1 MRIYRRE
8 HADRFSEKERK
19 YCDLVGYAQSLPKED
34 WEKSSDFFRGIV
46 LDQLATVEEAYPSEV
61 NALPD
66 DWHQGFNSGCLAAFR
81 YVQTALQQDLSTAE
95 REFPNL
101 DTRPRC
107 SGHAP
112 PPCGGW

>member
-1 MRIYRRE
+1 MRIYRNE
-8 HADRFSEKERK
+8 HAEAFAKKERK
-19 YCDLVGYAQSLPKED
+19 YSDLVWYSRSHPKVD
-34 WEKSSDFFRGIV
+34 LEKSSDFFRGLV
-46 LDQLATVEEAYPSEV
+46 LDQLASVEEAYPSEV

-66 DWHQGFNSGCLAAFR
+66 DWHHGFNSGCLAAFR
-81 YVQTALQQDLSTAE
+81 YVQTALQQDLPIAE
-95 REFPNL
+95 REFPDL